1 MTGASDET
9 GSENTPESSSDTPEG
24 LGPLLLVIPGKRPVE
39 DVLDLALRWAA
50 GTDRELA
57 LVRPV
62 IAPRQTPLDAM
73 GDEMEAERIALAALQ
88 EDARSMATDLGA
100 DVPVRSLVMAGH
112 RMPDTIASAIS
123 DLTASEVLLPSLF
136 PTGPD
141 DLLSASDIE
150 AVQDDIPCR
159 SVAFREPRTSR
170 EIDSILAAVGA
181 GPHSLDVVQVSDVLA
196 EVLEAE
202 LHIAHV
208 VDQGDLEDAEEFGE
222 FAPSLGRYPPRSLT
236 EAHVLEGT
244 DVTETILEEARDHD
258 ALAIGAPSRSRLRH
272 FLYGSRSRAAGS
284 QAPGW
289 TWTVHAPGE

>member
-1 MTGASDET
+1 MAQGPEET
-9 GSENTPESSSDTPEG
+9 GSEDTAESPSDPSEG

-39 DVLDLALRWAA
+39 NVLDLALRWAD
-50 GTDRELA
+50 GTDRDLA
-57 LVRPV
+57 LVSPV

-73 GDEMEAERIALAALQ
+73 EDERETERTALADLQ
-88 EDARSMATDLGA
+88 EDARSMATDLGV

-112 RMPDTIASAIS
+112 RLPATIASAIS
-123 DLTASEVLLPSLF
+123 ELAASEVLLPSLF

-141 DLLSASDIE
+141 DVLSASDIE
-150 AVQDDIPCR
+150 AVQDGIPCR

-181 GPHSLDVVQVSDVLA
+181 GPHSLDVMQVSDILA
-196 EVLEAE
+196 EVLDAE
-202 LHIAHV
+202 LHLAHV
-208 VDQGDLEDAEEFGE
+208 VDEEDAGDAEGFGA
-222 FAPSLGRYPPRSLT
+222 FVPSLARYPPRSLT

-244 DVTETILEEARDHD
+244 DVTDTLLEEARHHD
-258 ALAIGAPSRSRLRH
+258 ALALGAPSRSRLRH
-272 FLYGSRSRAAGS
+272 LMYGSRSRSAGS